1 MGSELSVLQAKSS
14 AAVSEPPT
22 TLRAGN
28 LPTIRPVTGRF
39 GPYDLV
45 CQLASGGMGTVYVA
59 SRTHEEG
66 VRRTVAL
73 KTIHPHLAVDRRFV
87 RMFLAEARIVSRI
100 SHPYVCRLSDMG
112 RETMSPGPG
121 ADTQPVPYVAMEYLV
136 GEPLSRMLPLL
147 SSNRSEFSTA
157 CVVRMVAQLCE
168 GLHAA
173 HEVTDE
179 DGKFLHVVHRD
190 ISPDNLFLLYDGTV
204 RVVDFGIARADDNVR
219 TTHAG
224 GPKGKF
230 AYMSPEQLQCEKID
244 RRSDIWSMGV
254 VLWELLTAVPLIPRG
269 SDMHASHAIL
279 GMPILPPSSRN
290 PHVPAVLDQIT
301 LRALDRDPNKRFDT
315 AIDLAHELDQFL
327 ARYYGPISAATLG
340 NWLEA
345 MFPGCRSYRQRI
357 VPNARKL
364 LEESGSLQLS
374 GPIASQRTL
383 AQGVA
388 RSRGEKPARRPV
400 DSVLRKITTRASA
413 VPLWAY
419 TVCLTVLILAVWME
433 SRGYISS
440 GEVSA
445 RAAEGGTVA
454 TARAG
459 EAETG
464 PTPRAPGAAEVSPLT
479 IGALSVTPLS
489 APEAQTPESEDL
501 AGIDERTYPKSTT
514 RGAVPAKV
522 TRPARIASGK
532 DTASSTP
539 EVSLPGAMGQVYV
552 STPGSSVSIELNGKI
567 LGATPSRLQLPVG
580 SHVLHLRRKNA
591 APLPVEVKVAA
602 GKVVFIEVPLG
613 S

>member
-1 MGSELSVLQAKSS
+1 MGSEQSVVQIREHNKS
-14 AAVSEPPT
+14 AAGLSDPPT

-28 LPTIRPVTGRF
+28 LPTIRPVTGKF

-112 RETMSPGPG
+112 RESMSPTAG

-157 CVVRMVAQLCE
+157 CIVRMVAQLCE

-173 HEVTDE
+173 HEVADE
-179 DGKFLHVVHRD
+179 EGRALHVVHRD

-219 TTHAG
+219 TTVAG

-230 AYMSPEQLQCEKID
+230 AYMSPEQLQCEKVD

-279 GMPILPPSSRN
+279 SMPIVPPSTRN
-290 PHVPAVLDQIT
+290 PHVPHVLDQIT
-301 LRALDRDPNKRFDT
+301 LKALKRNPDERFDS

-364 LEESGSLQLS
+364 LEESGSLQLGS
-374 GPIASQRTL
+374 PLAGLKTA
-383 AQGVA
+383 AQGA
-388 RSRGEKPARRPV
+388 P
-400 DSVLRKITTRASA
+400 RKTANKRKKGASAIWTLFTSRASA

-419 TVCLTVLILAVWME
+419 ALCLVLLLFAGWME

-440 GEVSA
+440 AESSA
-445 RAAEGGTVA
+445 RAAEASTSRK
-454 TARAG
+454 ARAG
-459 EAETG
+459 EAPI
-464 PTPRAPGAAEVSPLT
+464 PTPRALATQPPAVTQPL
-479 IGALSVTPLS
+479 VTPLI
-489 APEAQTPESEDL
+489 ADAKPLEEPTTP
-501 AGIDERTYPKSTT
+501 
-514 RGAVPAKV
+514 AVTV
-522 TRPARIASGK
+522 
-532 DTASSTP
+532 TASKP
-539 EVSLPGAMGQVYV
+539 NLPRAGRGMRAASREEAPLPGQDLPTVGAMGQVYV
-552 STPGSSVSIELNGKI
+552 STPGTSVAIELNGKT
-567 LGATPSRLQLPVG
+567 LGSTPSRLQLPVG
-580 SHVLHLRRKNA
+580 THVLHLKRSNA
-591 APLPVEVKVAA
+591 SPLPVEVKVAA